1 VQSILRLLSAT
12 SVVVVAGSAGAAGTV
27 VWLAAPDYV
36 RLVAPA
42 NQRHSYAVSV
52 TAAPLDEVLAQVAA
66 DAEAV
71 AAPGAWQAGEQ
82 SPLEAFGTAGPYNR
96 WLLARLYGSRRP
108 RVARGARTDRGRV
121 VESWTLVS
129 PYPSADLR
137 TLHPGTMRLILRI
150 SPPQDGPD
158 DQTP

>member
-1 VQSILRLLSAT
+1 
-12 SVVVVAGSAGAAGTV
+12 
-27 VWLAAPDYV
+27 VW
-36 RLVAPA
+36 
-42 NQRHSYAVSV
+42 V
-52 TAAPLDEVLAQVAA
+52 TGAPLDEVLAQVAI

-71 AAPGAWQAGEQ
+71 PAPGAWQAREE
-82 SPLEAFGTAGPYNR
+82 SPLDALGTAGPYNR
-96 WLLARLYGSRRP
+96 WLVARLYGSRRP
-108 RVARGARTDRGRV
+108 RVARGARTVRGRV

-150 SPPQDGPD
+150 SRPEDGPD